1 MLLMKAL
8 FKPVMAVPI
17 KVTVTMP
24 ITMPKVVS
32 NERILLPRMAP
43 HEMPNPSLSSVKKFT
58 TKKVL
63 PKLIQ
68 DRADYDR
75 RVSFVNQSGGDLNFP
90 LHRFTMDQQFVAGDQ
105 TIPDAD
111 NAAGMAGDVLFV
123 SHHND
128 GIAFFGEFF
137 EERQDF
143 VAGFRVE
150 IAGGLV
156 REQDRGLVH

>member
-32 NERILLPRMAP
+32 KERILLPRMAP

-63 PKLIQ
+63 RELIQ

-75 RVSFVNQSGGDLNFP
+75 RVSFINQSGGDLNLP
-90 LHRFTMDQQFVAGDQ
+90 LHRFTIDQQFVAGDQ
-105 TIPDAD
+105 TVADAD
-111 NAAGMAGDVLFV
+111 NAAGMAGGGRLLAGP
-123 SHHND
+123 ND
-128 GIAFFGEFF
+128 GILLFSVVFFKW
-137 EERQDF
+137 QDF
-143 VAGFRVE
+143 VPRF
-150 IAGGLV
+150 
-156 REQDRGLVH
+156 